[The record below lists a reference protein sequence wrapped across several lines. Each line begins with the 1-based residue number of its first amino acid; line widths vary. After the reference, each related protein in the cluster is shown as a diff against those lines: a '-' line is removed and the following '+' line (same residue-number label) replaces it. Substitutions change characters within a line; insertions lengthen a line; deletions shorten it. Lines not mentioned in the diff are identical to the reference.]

1 MATVTAIFE
10 NGVFRPLGPV
20 ELPERTRV
28 EFVPNIADTPVLPIA
43 LQETVITER
52 DVEVLLRV
60 ARDKTAT
67 VGRYKR
73 TPKKLAQ
80 SKQK

>member
-1 MATVTAIFE
+1 MAIITAIFE

-28 EFVPNIADTPVLPIA
+28 EFEPKVADSPVLPIA
-43 LQETVITER
+43 LRETEITER
-52 DVEVLLRV
+52 DVETLLRV
-60 ARDKTAT
+60 ARDKNAGA
-67 VGRYKR
+67 GRYKR
-73 TPKKLAQ
+73 SPKKLTK